1 MDKYL
6 YEETRLNLVRR
17 AGNFAVAS
25 LSCSIVLFSVAPVIA
40 LGLGFFAILF
50 AFLSKGYR
58 SKMDKEA
65 VTAVKFAIAGIV
77 IGLVSF
83 GVITY
88 NEEINRGYVTGES
101 TLTENSDYATKFKEI
116 YGVDPSEILNRLK
129 GGSADE

>member
-77 IGLVSF
+77 IGFVSL
-83 GVITY
+83 GVNAYRYSLI
-88 NEEINRGYVTGES
+88 NE
-101 TLTENSDYATKFKEI
+101 YATEANTPAEDSAYVAKFKEL
-116 YGVDPSEILNRLK
+116 YGFDPSEILNKLK
-129 GGSADE
+129 GGSSDE